1 MSRQKQVSVV
11 LMLAAMDSVVESTP
25 KVSAADITAKLAA
38 KLGLSV
44 EDCEARYK
52 RFAGQERYKSTFA
65 AFESAN
71 PIEFATVGK
80 QGRPGVDDAILAKY
94 ADKFRKAGQ

>member
-11 LMLAAMDSVVESTP
+11 LMLAAMEAIADSPTP
-25 KVSAADITAKLAA
+25 VAAADITAKLAE

-52 RFAGQERYKSTFA
+52 RFAAQERYKPVFA
-65 AFESAN
+65 GFESAH